1 MSEPALPENAT
12 DAPKPQDALA
22 RIDSALAR
30 IEAALAQPAAGESP
44 ALAELRQRHSAL
56 RMAAASALAGIDAL
70 ISAHESGGTARS
82 GSGGKGA

>member
-1 MSEPALPENAT
+1 MPQPTAT
-12 DAPKPQDALA
+12 DHHPDTARPQDALA

-30 IEAALAQPAAGESP
+30 IEAELARLDAGETP

-70 ISAHESGGTARS
+70 IAREESGPA
-82 GSGGKGA
+82 KGESA